1 MSNSFVT
8 PWTVGGSF
16 IHGISQA
23 RILEWVTVSLSV
35 DLYIHCETVTSIRLV
50 STSIAH
56 ILTFFVCVVR
66 TFKVYSHSSKYAVQY
81 Y

>member
-16 IHGISQA
+16 IHGILQA

-56 ILTFFVCVVR
+56 ILFVRVW
-66 TFKVYSHSSKYAVQY
+66 
-81 Y
+81 